1 MPTDAT
7 RFRSVKFSFRPTE
20 GAFYEL
26 FTRAAQNLVRGTE
39 LLNELGLPGVDVQ
52 SVSERLTEVE
62 HDSDQIT
69 HELYRKINST
79 FITPFDREDIYA
91 LGSLLDDVMDHLEAV
106 GNLVYLYGL
115 SELPSLPREM
125 HEMVNVLDQ
134 QARLTADAMPRLKSM
149 KNLQDYWIECN
160 RLENEGDIA
169 ADFLEELLD
178 IADLDGDLDMD
189 VEGNR
194 ASVSIVGGDLGMLV
208 GRDGEVLE
216 ALQELV
222 RLAVLR
228 ETGER
233 SRLMLDVEG
242 FRAKRREELQQIA
255 ASAIA
260 SVRESGESARLAP
273 MSPFERK
280 VIHDAVADDTDF

>member
-1 MPTDAT
+1 M
-7 RFRSVKFSFRPTE
+7 KFSFRPTE

-91 LGSLLDDVMDHLEAV
+91 LGSLLDDVMDHIEAV
-106 GNLVYLYGL
+106 GELVYLYGL

-160 RLENEGDIA
+160 RLENEGDRI
-169 ADFLEELLD
+169 
-178 IADLDGDLDMD
+178 
-189 VEGNR
+189 NR
-194 ASVSIVGGDLGMLV
+194 ML
-208 GRDGEVLE
+208 
-216 ALQELV
+216 LV
-222 RLAVLR
+222 RL
-228 ETGER
+228 
-233 SRLMLDVEG
+233 
-242 FRAKRREELQQIA
+242 F
-255 ASAIA
+255 
-260 SVRESGESARLAP
+260 SGEY
-273 MSPFERK
+273 
-280 VIHDAVADDTDF
+280 DALTVLKMKEVADELEAACDAFEHVANTVETIAVKES